1 LCHNLKQKA
10 KQHIIN
16 NLKKTNAMISNSDII
31 RKEQIISING
41 GYFHINFYLI
51 QLIVKEFILKHWLN
65 MLLALMLTMLILK
78 KDIRLTVSSG
88 IESDKTEGKA
98 LAIKQVSKTK
108 KTKQKVAL
116 ASMADVVTEQDDNGD
131 GIIEL
136 LPKRAMIAVLPTK
149 QKNENAANEFNI
161 VSVFEKSKKN
171 APSTMD
177 AKQAKCWDYV
187 TRFVSVARAEKTK
200 FGIPISITLAQG
212 LLESDA
218 GESSLTRK
226 ANNHFGVK
234 TFDKKVSH
242 VVMKDDTPRDKFK
255 KYNSAWES
263 YRDHSQ
269 LLMRDH
275 YKHLQF
281 LSKTDYV
288 GWAKGLEKAG
298 YATDPFYAEKLVKI
312 IESLQ
317 LYRFDEA

>member
-1 LCHNLKQKA
+1 M
-10 KQHIIN
+10 I
-16 NLKKTNAMISNSDII
+16 TNSNII

-41 GYFHINFYLI
+41 GYFHINFFLM
-51 QLIVKEFILKHWLN
+51 QLLAKEFIQKHWLN
-65 MLLALMLTMLILK
+65 MLLALMLTLLVLK
-78 KDIRLTVSSG
+78 KDIHLTVSSG
-88 IESDKTEGKA
+88 FDGNKIESKEEGKV
-98 LAIKQVSKTK
+98 LAVAQVSKTK
-108 KTKQKVAL
+108 KAKQKVAL
-116 ASMADVVTEQDDNGD
+116 ASIADIATEQDENGD

-136 LPKRAMIAVLPTK
+136 LPKRAMKAVLPTR
-149 QKNENAANEFNI
+149 QKDENAANEFNN
-161 VSVFEKSKKN
+161 VSFFSKSSKVATSEK
-171 APSTMD
+171 D

-200 FGIPISITLAQG
+200 FGIPVSITLAQG

-281 LSKTDYV
+281 LSKTDYI
-288 GWAKGLEKAG
+288 GWAKGLKKAG
-298 YATDPFYAEKLVKI
+298 YATDPHYAEKLVKI

>member
-1 LCHNLKQKA
+1 
-10 KQHIIN
+10 
-16 NLKKTNAMISNSDII
+16 MIANSEII

-51 QLIVKEFILKHWLN
+51 QLIVKEFLLKHWLN

-78 KDIRLTVSSG
+78 KDIHLTVSSG
-88 IESDKTEGKA
+88 IESDKTESKA
-98 LAIKQVSKTK
+98 LAITQPSKTK
-108 KTKQKVAL
+108 KPKQKVVFS
-116 ASMADVVTEQDDNGD
+116 SMADIVTEQDDNGD

-136 LPKRAMIAVLPTK
+136 IPKRALTAVLPTK

-161 VSVFEKSKKN
+161 VSVFEKSKKED
-171 APSTMD
+171 PSVFNE
-177 AKQAKCWDYV
+177 KQSKCWDYV
-187 TRFVSVARAEKTK
+187 TRFVSVARAEKSK
-200 FGIPISITLAQG
+200 FGIPVSITLAQG

-281 LSKTDYV
+281 LSKTDYT
-288 GWAKGLEKAG
+288 GWAKGLKKAG

>member
-1 LCHNLKQKA
+1 M
-10 KQHIIN
+10 I
-16 NLKKTNAMISNSDII
+16 TNSNII

-41 GYFHINFYLI
+41 GYFHINFYLM
-51 QLIVKEFILKHWLN
+51 QLLAKEFIQKHWLN
-65 MLLALMLTMLILK
+65 MLLALMLTLLVLK
-78 KDIRLTVSSG
+78 KDIHLTVSSG
-88 IESDKTEGKA
+88 LDGSKIESKEEGKA
-98 LAIKQVSKTK
+98 LAVAQVSKTK
-108 KTKQKVAL
+108 KAKQKVAL
-116 ASMADVVTEQDDNGD
+116 ASIADIATEQDENGD

-136 LPKRAMIAVLPTK
+136 LPKRAMKAVLPTR
-149 QKNENAANEFNI
+149 QKDENAANEFNN
-161 VSVFEKSKKN
+161 VSFFSKSSKAGTSEK
-171 APSTMD
+171 D

-187 TRFVSVARAEKTK
+187 TRFVSVARAEKSK
-200 FGIPISITLAQG
+200 FGIPVSITLAQG

-234 TFDKKVSH
+234 TFNKNVSH

-255 KYNSAWES
+255 KYGSAWES

-281 LSKTDYV
+281 LSKTDYI
-288 GWAKGLEKAG
+288 GWAKGLKKAG
-298 YATDPFYAEKLVKI
+298 YATDPHYAEKLVKI

>member
-1 LCHNLKQKA
+1 
-10 KQHIIN
+10 
-16 NLKKTNAMISNSDII
+16 MISNSNII
-31 RKEQIISING
+31 RKEQIISINE

-51 QLIVKEFILKHWLN
+51 QLIVKEFILKHCLN
-65 MLLALMLTMLILK
+65 LLLALMLTMLILK
-78 KDIRLTVSSG
+78 KDIRLTVSSVA
-88 IESDKTEGKA
+88 ETDKTEGKA
-98 LAIKQVSKTK
+98 LALTHSSKTK
-108 KTKQKVAL
+108 QKKQKVAL
-116 ASMADVVTEQDDNGD
+116 ASMTSIAPEQDDNGD

-136 LPKRAMIAVLPTK
+136 LPKRAVTSVLSSK

-161 VSVFEKSKKN
+161 VSVFEKSKKEV
-171 APSTMD
+171 PSVFD

-187 TRFVSVARAEKTK
+187 TRFVSVARAEKAK
-200 FGIPISITLAQG
+200 FGIPVSITLAQG

-218 GESSLTRK
+218 GESALTRK

-234 TFDKKVSH
+234 TFSKNVSH

-288 GWAKGLEKAG
+288 GWAKGLKKAG

>member
-1 LCHNLKQKA
+1 M
-10 KQHIIN
+10 I
-16 NLKKTNAMISNSDII
+16 TNTNYIRDERII
-31 RKEQIISING
+31 RIRSGHFDVNLYLLQIIVKD
-41 GYFHINFYLI
+41 FI
-51 QLIVKEFILKHWLN
+51 QKHWLN
-65 MLLALMLTMLILK
+65 MVLALMLTLLIIK
-78 KDIRLTVSSG
+78 KDIHLTVSS
-88 IESDKTEGKA
+88 SFDNDKTEEKA
-98 LAIKQVSKTK
+98 VAVVQVSKTK
-108 KTKQKVAL
+108 KIKQKVAYAAMAV
-116 ASMADVVTEQDDNGD
+116 ASHDIDDNGD

-136 LPKRAMIAVLPTK
+136 LPKRTLKAVLPTK
-149 QKNENAANEFNI
+149 LKDENVSNEFNN
-161 VSVFEKSKKN
+161 VSVFEKSGKVN
-171 APSTMD
+171 PSVLD
-177 AKQAKCWDYV
+177 ARQAKCWDYV
-187 TRFVSVARAEKTK
+187 TRFVSVARAEKSK
-200 FGIPISITLAQG
+200 FGIPVSITLAQG

-234 TFDKKVSH
+234 TFDKSISH

-255 KYNSAWES
+255 KYRSAWES

-288 GWAKGLEKAG
+288 GWAKGLKKAG

>member
-1 LCHNLKQKA
+1 M
-10 KQHIIN
+10 I
-16 NLKKTNAMISNSDII
+16 TNSNII

-41 GYFHINFYLI
+41 GYFHINFFLI
-51 QLIVKEFILKHWLN
+51 QLLVKEFIQKHWLN
-65 MLLALMLTMLILK
+65 LLLALMLTLLVLK
-78 KDIRLTVSSG
+78 KDIHLTVSSG
-88 IESDKTEGKA
+88 FDSSKIESKEDGKA
-98 LAIKQVSKTK
+98 LAVAQVSKTK
-108 KTKQKVAL
+108 KAKQKVAL
-116 ASMADVVTEQDDNGD
+116 ASVADVASEQDDNGD

-136 LPKRAMIAVLPTK
+136 LPKRAMKAVLPTR
-149 QKNENAANEFNI
+149 QRDENAANEFNNM
-161 VSVFEKSKKN
+161 SVFTKTKKEG
-171 APSTMD
+171 PSVFD

-200 FGIPISITLAQG
+200 FGIPVSITLAQG

-234 TFDKKVSH
+234 TFDKSVSH

-255 KYNSAWES
+255 KYGSAWES

-281 LSKTDYV
+281 LSKTDYI
-288 GWAKGLEKAG
+288 GWAKGLKKAG
-298 YATDPFYAEKLVKI
+298 YATDPQYAEKLVKI

>member
-1 LCHNLKQKA
+1 M
-10 KQHIIN
+10 I
-16 NLKKTNAMISNSDII
+16 TNPNVI

-41 GYFHINFYLI
+41 GYFHINFFLI
-51 QLIVKEFILKHWLN
+51 QLLAKEFIQKHWLN
-65 MLLALMLTMLILK
+65 LLLALMLTLLILK
-78 KDIRLTVSSG
+78 KDIHFSVSSRLDG
-88 IESDKTEGKA
+88 SKIENKEEGKA
-98 LAIKQVSKTK
+98 LAVSQVSKTK
-108 KTKQKVAL
+108 KAKQKVAL
-116 ASMADVVTEQDDNGD
+116 AAIADVSSEQDENGD

-136 LPKRAMIAVLPTK
+136 LPKRAMKAVLPTK
-149 QKNENAANEFNI
+149 QRDENAANEFNNMSVLTKTI
-161 VSVFEKSKKN
+161 KEGPSVF
-171 APSTMD
+171 D

-187 TRFVSVARAEKTK
+187 TRFVSVARAEKSK
-200 FGIPISITLAQG
+200 FGIPVSITLAQG

-218 GESSLTRK
+218 GESALTRK

-255 KYNSAWES
+255 KYGSAWES

-275 YKHLQF
+275 YKHLQY
-281 LSKTDYV
+281 LSKTDYI
-288 GWAKGLEKAG
+288 GWAKGLKKAG
-298 YATDPFYAEKLVKI
+298 YATDPQYAEKLVKI

>member
-1 LCHNLKQKA
+1 
-10 KQHIIN
+10 
-16 NLKKTNAMISNSDII
+16 MITNSDII

-41 GYFHINFYLI
+41 GYFHVNFYLM
-51 QLIVKEFILKHWLN
+51 QLLAKEFIQKHWLN
-65 MLLALMLTMLILK
+65 MLLALMLTLLVLK
-78 KDIRLTVSSG
+78 KDIHLTVSSG
-88 IESDKTEGKA
+88 FDGNKIESKEDAKA
-98 LAIKQVSKTK
+98 LAVAQVTKTK
-108 KTKQKVAL
+108 KAKQKVVL
-116 ASMADVVTEQDDNGD
+116 ASIADIATEQDENGD

-136 LPKRAMIAVLPTK
+136 LPKRAIKAVLPTR
-149 QKNENAANEFNI
+149 QKDENAANEFNN
-161 VSVFEKSKKN
+161 VSFFAKSSKVATSEK
-171 APSTMD
+171 D

-187 TRFVSVARAEKTK
+187 TRFVSVARAEKSK
-200 FGIPISITLAQG
+200 FGIPVSITLAQG

-234 TFDKKVSH
+234 TFNKNVSH

-281 LSKTDYV
+281 LSKTDYI
-288 GWAKGLEKAG
+288 GWAKGLKKAG
-298 YATDPFYAEKLVKI
+298 YATDPKYAEKLVKI

>member
-1 LCHNLKQKA
+1 
-10 KQHIIN
+10 
-16 NLKKTNAMISNSDII
+16 MISNSNII
-31 RKEQIISING
+31 RKEQVISING

-51 QLIVKEFILKHWLN
+51 QLILKEFILKHWLN

-88 IESDKTEGKA
+88 MESDKAEGKA
-98 LAIKQVSKTK
+98 LAVTQVSKTK
-108 KTKQKVAL
+108 KAKQKVAL
-116 ASMADVVTEQDDNGD
+116 ASITDVATEQDDNGD

-136 LPKRAMIAVLPTK
+136 LPKRAMKAVLPTK

-161 VSVFEKSKKN
+161 VSVFEKSKKD
-171 APSTMD
+171 APSIMD

-187 TRFVSVARAEKTK
+187 TRFVSVARAEKSK
-200 FGIPISITLAQG
+200 FGIPVSITLAQG

-281 LSKTDYV
+281 LSKTDYI
-288 GWAKGLEKAG
+288 GWAKGLKKAG

>member
-1 LCHNLKQKA
+1 
-10 KQHIIN
+10 
-16 NLKKTNAMISNSDII
+16 MITNSDII

-41 GYFHINFYLI
+41 GYFHINFYLM
-51 QLIVKEFILKHWLN
+51 QLLAKEFIQKHWLN
-65 MLLALMLTMLILK
+65 MLLALMLTLLVLK
-78 KDIRLTVSSG
+78 KDIHLTVSSG
-88 IESDKTEGKA
+88 FDGNKIESKEDGKA
-98 LAIKQVSKTK
+98 LAVAQVSKTK
-108 KTKQKVAL
+108 KAKQKVAL
-116 ASMADVVTEQDDNGD
+116 ASIADIATEQDENGD

-136 LPKRAMIAVLPTK
+136 LPQRAMKAVLPTR
-149 QKNENAANEFNI
+149 QKDENAANEFNN
-161 VSVFEKSKKN
+161 VSFFSKSSKVATSEK
-171 APSTMD
+171 D

-187 TRFVSVARAEKTK
+187 TRFVSVARAEKSK
-200 FGIPISITLAQG
+200 FGIPVSITLAQG

-234 TFDKKVSH
+234 TFNKNVSH

-281 LSKTDYV
+281 LSKTDYI
-288 GWAKGLEKAG
+288 GWAKGLKKAG
-298 YATDPFYAEKLVKI
+298 YATDPHYAEKLVKI

>member
-1 LCHNLKQKA
+1 
-10 KQHIIN
+10 
-16 NLKKTNAMISNSDII
+16 MISNSNII

-51 QLIVKEFILKHWLN
+51 KLIVKEFILKHWLN

-88 IESDKTEGKA
+88 MESDKTEGKA
-98 LAIKQVSKTK
+98 LAVTQSSKTK
-108 KTKQKVAL
+108 KVKQKVAL
-116 ASMADVVTEQDDNGD
+116 ASIADVAIEQDDNGD

-136 LPKRAMIAVLPTK
+136 LPKRAMKAVLPTK

-161 VSVFEKSKKN
+161 VSVFEKSKKD
-171 APSTMD
+171 APSIMD
-177 AKQAKCWDYV
+177 AKQAKCWDYI
-187 TRFVSVARAEKTK
+187 TRFVSVARAEKSK
-200 FGIPISITLAQG
+200 FGIPVSITLAQG

-281 LSKTDYV
+281 LSKTDYI
-288 GWAKGLEKAG
+288 GWAKGLKKAG

>member
-1 LCHNLKQKA
+1 
-10 KQHIIN
+10 
-16 NLKKTNAMISNSDII
+16 MITNSDII

-41 GYFHINFYLI
+41 GYFHINFYLM
-51 QLIVKEFILKHWLN
+51 QLLAKEFIQKHWLN
-65 MLLALMLTMLILK
+65 MLLALMLTLLVLK
-78 KDIRLTVSSG
+78 KDIHLTVSSG
-88 IESDKTEGKA
+88 LDGNKIESKEEGKA
-98 LAIKQVSKTK
+98 LAVAQVSKTK
-108 KTKQKVAL
+108 KAKQKVVL
-116 ASMADVVTEQDDNGD
+116 ASIADIATEQDENGD

-136 LPKRAMIAVLPTK
+136 LPKRAIKAVLPTR
-149 QKNENAANEFNI
+149 QKDENAANEFNN
-161 VSVFEKSKKN
+161 VSFFSKSSKVATSEK
-171 APSTMD
+171 D

-187 TRFVSVARAEKTK
+187 TRFVSVARAEKSK
-200 FGIPISITLAQG
+200 FGIPVSITLAQG

-234 TFDKKVSH
+234 TFNKNVSH

-255 KYNSAWES
+255 KYGSAWES

-281 LSKTDYV
+281 LSKTDYI
-288 GWAKGLEKAG
+288 GWAKGLKKAG
-298 YATDPFYAEKLVKI
+298 YATDPHYAEKLVKI

>member
-1 LCHNLKQKA
+1 M
-10 KQHIIN
+10 I
-16 NLKKTNAMISNSDII
+16 TNTNYIRDERII
-31 RKEQIISING
+31 RIRSGHFDVNLYLLQIIVKD
-41 GYFHINFYLI
+41 FI
-51 QLIVKEFILKHWLN
+51 QKHWLN
-65 MLLALMLTMLILK
+65 MVLALMLTLLIIK
-78 KDIRLTVSSG
+78 KDIHLTVSS
-88 IESDKTEGKA
+88 SFDNDKTEEKA
-98 LAIKQVSKTK
+98 VAVVQVSKTK
-108 KTKQKVAL
+108 KTKQKVAY
-116 ASMADVVTEQDDNGD
+116 AAMAVVSHDVDDNGD

-136 LPKRAMIAVLPTK
+136 LPKRTLKAVLPTK
-149 QKNENAANEFNI
+149 LKDENAANEFNN
-161 VSVFEKSKKN
+161 VSVFERSGKVN
-171 APSTMD
+171 PSVLD
-177 AKQAKCWDYV
+177 ARQAKCWDYV
-187 TRFVSVARAEKTK
+187 TRFVSVARAEKSK
-200 FGIPISITLAQG
+200 FGIPVSITLAQG

-234 TFDKKVSH
+234 TFDKSVSH

-255 KYNSAWES
+255 KYRSAWES

-288 GWAKGLEKAG
+288 GWAKGLKKAG

>member
-1 LCHNLKQKA
+1 
-10 KQHIIN
+10 
-16 NLKKTNAMISNSDII
+16 MISNSNII

-88 IESDKTEGKA
+88 MESDKTEGKA
-98 LAIKQVSKTK
+98 LAVAQVSKTK
-108 KTKQKVAL
+108 KAKQKVAL
-116 ASMADVVTEQDDNGD
+116 ASMADVATEQDDNGD

-136 LPKRAMIAVLPTK
+136 LPKRAMKAILPTK

-161 VSVFEKSKKN
+161 VSVFEKSKKD
-171 APSTMD
+171 APSIMD

-187 TRFVSVARAEKTK
+187 TRFVSVARAEKSK
-200 FGIPISITLAQG
+200 FGIPVSITLAQG

-281 LSKTDYV
+281 LSKTDYI

>member
-1 LCHNLKQKA
+1 
-10 KQHIIN
+10 
-16 NLKKTNAMISNSDII
+16 MIANSEII

-51 QLIVKEFILKHWLN
+51 QLIVKEFLLKHWLN

-78 KDIRLTVSSG
+78 KDIHLTVSSG
-88 IESDKTEGKA
+88 IESDKTESKA
-98 LAIKQVSKTK
+98 LAITQPSKTK
-108 KTKQKVAL
+108 KPKQKVVFS
-116 ASMADVVTEQDDNGD
+116 SMADIVTEQDDNGD

-136 LPKRAMIAVLPTK
+136 IPKRALTAVLPTK

-161 VSVFEKSKKN
+161 VSVFEKSKKED
-171 APSTMD
+171 PSVFNE
-177 AKQAKCWDYV
+177 KQAKCWDYV
-187 TRFVSVARAEKTK
+187 TRFVSVARAEKSK
-200 FGIPISITLAQG
+200 FGIPVSITLAQG

-281 LSKTDYV
+281 LSKTDYI
-288 GWAKGLEKAG
+288 GWAKGLKKAG

>member
-1 LCHNLKQKA
+1 
-10 KQHIIN
+10 
-16 NLKKTNAMISNSDII
+16 MISNSAII
-31 RKEQIISING
+31 KKEQIISING

-98 LAIKQVSKTK
+98 LAITQVSKTK

-116 ASMADVVTEQDDNGD
+116 TSMADVVTEQDDNGD

-171 APSTMD
+171 APSIMD

-200 FGIPISITLAQG
+200 FGIPVSITLAQG

>member
-1 LCHNLKQKA
+1 
-10 KQHIIN
+10 
-16 NLKKTNAMISNSDII
+16 MISNSNII

-51 QLIVKEFILKHWLN
+51 QIIVKEFILKHWLN

-88 IESDKTEGKA
+88 IESDKTEVKA
-98 LAIKQVSKTK
+98 LAVTQVSKTK

-116 ASMADVVTEQDDNGD
+116 ASVADVAIEQDDNGD

-136 LPKRAMIAVLPTK
+136 LPKRAITAILPTK

-161 VSVFEKSKKN
+161 VSVFEKSKKI
-171 APSTMD
+171 APSVLD

-187 TRFVSVARAEKTK
+187 TRFVSVARAEKSK
-200 FGIPISITLAQG
+200 FGIPVSITLAQG

-234 TFDKKVSH
+234 TFDKKVAH

-281 LSKTDYV
+281 LSKTDYI
-288 GWAKGLEKAG
+288 GWAKGLKKAG

>member
-1 LCHNLKQKA
+1 
-10 KQHIIN
+10 
-16 NLKKTNAMISNSDII
+16 MIANSEII

-51 QLIVKEFILKHWLN
+51 QLIVKEFLLKHWLN

-78 KDIRLTVSSG
+78 KDIHLTVSSG
-88 IESDKTEGKA
+88 IESDKTESKA
-98 LAIKQVSKTK
+98 LAVTQPSKTK
-108 KTKQKVAL
+108 KPKQKVAFS
-116 ASMADVVTEQDDNGD
+116 SMADIVTEQDDNGD

-136 LPKRAMIAVLPTK
+136 LPKRALTAVLPTK

-161 VSVFEKSKKN
+161 VSVFEKSKKEG
-171 APSTMD
+171 PSVFNE
-177 AKQAKCWDYV
+177 KQAKCWDYV
-187 TRFVSVARAEKTK
+187 TRFVRVARAEKSK
-200 FGIPISITLAQG
+200 FGIPVSITLAQG

-234 TFDKKVSH
+234 TFNKKVSH

-281 LSKTDYV
+281 LSKTDYI
-288 GWAKGLEKAG
+288 GWAKGLKKAG

>member
-1 LCHNLKQKA
+1 
-10 KQHIIN
+10 
-16 NLKKTNAMISNSDII
+16 MISNSNII

-78 KDIRLTVSSG
+78 KDIHLTVSSG

-98 LAIKQVSKTK
+98 LAVTQVSKTK
-108 KTKQKVAL
+108 KAKQKVAL
-116 ASMADVVTEQDDNGD
+116 ASMADVATEQDDNGD

-136 LPKRAMIAVLPTK
+136 LPKRAMTAVLPTK

-161 VSVFEKSKKN
+161 VSVFEKSKKV
-171 APSTMD
+171 APSVLD

-187 TRFVSVARAEKTK
+187 TRFVSVARAEKLK
-200 FGIPISITLAQG
+200 FGIPVSITLAQG

-234 TFDKKVSH
+234 TFDKKVAH

-281 LSKTDYV
+281 LSKTDYI
-288 GWAKGLEKAG
+288 GWAKGLKKAG

>member
-1 LCHNLKQKA
+1 
-10 KQHIIN
+10 
-16 NLKKTNAMISNSDII
+16 MISNTDII

-88 IESDKTEGKA
+88 LESDKTEVKA
-98 LAIKQVSKTK
+98 LAVAQVSKTK
-108 KTKQKVAL
+108 KAKQKVAL
-116 ASMADVVTEQDDNGD
+116 ASMADVATEQDDNGD

-136 LPKRAMIAVLPTK
+136 LPKRAMKAILPTK

-161 VSVFEKSKKN
+161 VSVFEKSKKD
-171 APSTMD
+171 APSIMD

-187 TRFVSVARAEKTK
+187 TRFVSVARAEKSK
-200 FGIPISITLAQG
+200 FGIPVSITLAQG

-281 LSKTDYV
+281 LSKTDYI
-288 GWAKGLEKAG
+288 GWAKGLKKAG